1 MTNPTNTTGKT
12 SSQPQ
17 QGSTS
22 SVKPQATEAGKKP
35 ASGSQTDKSYSSNNK
50 M

>member
-12 SSQPQ
+12 SQPQ
-17 QGSTS
+17 QDRSS
-22 SVKPQATEAGKKP
+22 SVKPQQNEAGKKP
-35 ASGSQTDKSYSSNNK
+35 ATSGSQTDKNQSSDK